1 MSKTILRQVVLAD
14 KRQIGFV
21 VTQSSTSRQRADP
34 TRGHTVYP
42 VWAGLRGPAGSGV
55 VRVGSVGDGGLAGAQ
70 RQR

>member
-1 MSKTILRQVVLAD
+1 MVIQCIVLVD
-14 KRQIGFV
+14 ERQIGFV
-21 VTQSSTSRQRADP
+21 VTQSSTSRQRADL

-42 VWAGLRGPAGSGV
+42 VRAGLRGPAGSGV